1 MSSTQM
7 IDIELIEPNPQQPRK
22 HFDQAELIELSNSIF
37 ENGLINPIT
46 VEGPHTGSKQK
57 HTYTYYLIAG
67 ERRLRASKLA
77 GLKEIECIVKDPMTT
92 ADDQKRSVI
101 ALVENIQ
108 RSNLAVIDEAKAIKK
123 LKDEQ
128 DLTNT
133 QIAQKLGISLPRVT
147 LALKTLKLDE
157 PILDL
162 INNGS
167 LVKDTRAVDA
177 LLTIPDS
184 KSRIKIATDLASR
197 NAGVKACVEA
207 CARLVCHL
215 NEEKI
220 PTNEVPSIRLA
231 KIKTGEV
238 NRPVYDV
245 IAAAGRVPPWPL
257 VEIAARNVCE
267 RCALR
272 DDASKTVCDGCTL
285 VEFLQDMVGKTNKG

>member
-1 MSSTQM
+1 MTSTQM
-7 IDIELIEPNPQQPRK
+7 IDIELIRPNPLQPRK
-22 HFDQAELIELSNSIF
+22 HFDQAELNDLSQSIL

-46 VEGPHTGSKQK
+46 VEGPHKQDNK
-57 HTYTYYLIAG
+57 PDHYYLIAG
-67 ERRLRASKLA
+67 ERRLRATIRA
-77 GLKEIECIVKDPMTT
+77 GLYKIECIVKEPMTT

-108 RSNLAVIDEAKAIKK
+108 RSNLAAIDEARAIKK
-123 LKDEQ
+123 LKDDQ
-128 DLTNT
+128 GMTNAE
-133 QIAQKLGISLPRVT
+133 IAHKLGISLPRVG
-147 LALKTLKLDE
+147 LAIKLLKLDE
-157 PILDL
+157 PILEL

-167 LVKDTRAVDA
+167 LVKDSRAVDA
-177 LLTIPDS
+177 LLSIPDS
-184 KSRIKIATDLASR
+184 KSRIDIAKALASR

-215 NEEKI
+215 NEEQI
-220 PTNEVPSIRLA
+220 PRNEVPSLRLSR
-231 KIKTGEV
+231 IKTGEV

-257 VEIAARNVCE
+257 VEVAARDVCD

-285 VEFLQDMVGKTNKG
+285 VEFLQDLVGKTNKG